1 MGTHALA
8 YVVDTA
14 PGSTF
19 AAPAT
24 IAAVTRYSY
33 DEHLAGGWRRH
44 AAYADAPD
52 DWDLLLPAVA
62 DAGGARLVVAADF
75 DEYGALWLVASADGG
90 VVRQVHR
97 RYVLNADP
105 ADAAAVAAAIEDLG
119 EDPCADDLAGPD
131 AAGEAAE
138 LFGQQTGPMAQAEA
152 DSASAYQR
160 IGTVAGPFPWWSAL
174 SLRWPAPPH

>member
-8 YVVDTA
+8 YVVDIE

-24 IAAVTRYSY
+24 IAAVTRYLY
-33 DEHLAGGWRRH
+33 DEHLAGGWSRH

-62 DAGGARLVVAADF
+62 DAGRARLVVAADF

-90 VVRQVHR
+90 VVREVHR

-105 ADAAAVAAAIEDLG
+105 TDTAAVTAAIDELG
-119 EDPCADDLAGPD
+119 EDPRAEDIAGPD
-131 AAGEAAE
+131 AAGEAAV
-138 LFGQQTGPMAQAEA
+138 LFGQPTGPMVQAEA
-152 DSASAYQR
+152 GSASAYQR
-160 IGTVAGPFPWWSAL
+160 IGTVAAPFPWWEAL
-174 SLRWPAPPH
+174 GLRWPAP